1 MLTLFDPLDIASDSA
16 LHIPDV
22 QFCFSV
28 SNASWNRGLKAP
40 VIIFSLMSSTCDGST
55 RGGLLSYP
63 FAALRLQL
71 NTSCTLRE
79 HFLLIPHLDATGAT
93 CLLCLFVS
101 GETFGSCSRPRLP
114 YVRCLVSC
122 KEIKIHVHR
131 HSPRRPHRC
140 RRHGR
145 RRCHC
150 HRHHHYII
158 IIIVDWECA

>member
-1 MLTLFDPLDIASDSA
+1 MLTLFDQVDIASDSA

-114 YVRCLVSC
+114 YVQDDVLYLAKRSKFMFIVIVLVGL
-122 KEIKIHVHR
+122 IVVGVMVVVVVIVTV
-131 HSPRRPHRC
+131 
-140 RRHGR
+140 
-145 RRCHC
+145 
-150 HRHHHYII
+150 II
-158 IIIVDWECA
+158 IISSLSS

>member
-16 LHIPDV
+16 LHIPDF
-22 QFCFSV
+22 QFCFPV

-40 VIIFSLMSSTCDGST
+40 VIIFSLMSSTCDVST

-114 YVRCLVSC
+114 YVQDDVLYLAKRSKFMFIVIVLVGLNVVGVMVVVVV
-122 KEIKIHVHR
+122 IVTV
-131 HSPRRPHRC
+131 
-140 RRHGR
+140 
-145 RRCHC
+145 
-150 HRHHHYII
+150 II
-158 IIIVDWECA
+158 IISSLSS